1 MQAIEGLRDVQAAVV
16 KFVGEARHFDVE
28 NFRSGGSQAALGN
41 ETNDA
46 LVEALRLR
54 MPLKAL
60 QALALGGNDVEQV
73 DAKNGVFIGKA
84 HHFRLLERHTVAVV
98 FRGKSAGEPLGETEN
113 ALGLQNVGRGHRFG
127 ERIAV
132 VVGLGGDTQL
142 ATYQET
148 KAVAHFPVADNRF
161 AYLKTLKTQLRLA
174 CQSGQVGVAQ
184 ALKQGK
190 LQQSFVDVG
199 HCGVWSVECGVIYG
213 VNSGECQMA

>member
-1 MQAIEGLRDVQAAVV
+1 MQSIENLRDVQATVV
-16 KFVGEARHFDVE
+16 EFAGEARHFDVE
-28 NFRSGGSQAALGN
+28 KFRSGGSQAALGN

-60 QALALGGNDVEQV
+60 QAVALGGNDVEQV
-73 DAKNGVFIGKA
+73 DAKNGVFVGKA
-84 HHFRLLERHTVAVV
+84 HHFRLLERHAVAGV
-98 FRGKSAGEPLGETEN
+98 FRGKGAGKSLGEAEN
-113 ALGLQNVGRGHRFG
+113 TLGLQNVGRGHRFG
-127 ERIAV
+127 ERITV

-148 KAVAHFPVADNRF
+148 KAVAHFPLADNRF
-161 AYLKTLKTQLRLA
+161 ASLKSLKTQLRLA

-184 ALKQGK
+184 SLKQRK

-199 HCGVWSVECGVIYG
+199 HCGV
-213 VNSGECQMA
+213 